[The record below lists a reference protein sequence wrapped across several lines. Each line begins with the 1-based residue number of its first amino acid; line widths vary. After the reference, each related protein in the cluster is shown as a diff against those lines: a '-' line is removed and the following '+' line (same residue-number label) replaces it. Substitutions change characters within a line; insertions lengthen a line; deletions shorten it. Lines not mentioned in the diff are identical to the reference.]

1 MADGHSDCWENHVEQ
16 SGRELT
22 CREFAKLLRSR
33 KAHYPISDRYISEIH
48 DSPDKSGEDEREH
61 MIIWFESNQT
71 CGSGSYSRKSPN
83 RSARTCYGRLG
94 NAASLLWIAEA
105 MGVPDDT
112 VQRAFDAAAEAGH
125 HRTACSRI
133 RKIIPW
139 DEVKKRAEEILN
151 ETQRPPRIDPI
162 LASRSFFEGL
172 IPPQTEADCLM
183 KPRLPRRNPC
193 RAL

>member
-1 MADGHSDCWENHVEQ
+1 MEQ

-61 MIIWFESNQT
+61 MIIWFEPNET

-83 RSARTCYGRLG
+83 RSARACYGRLG

-112 VQRAFDAAAEAGH
+112 VQRAFDAAVAAGH
-125 HRTACSRI
+125 HRTACSKI
-133 RKIIPW
+133 RKIVPW
-139 DEVKKRAEEILN
+139 DEVNKRAGAMLD
-151 ETQRPPRIDPI
+151 ETWCPRG
-162 LASRSFFEGL
+162 LTLFLRRSRSSRG
-172 IPPQTEADCLM
+172 
-183 KPRLPRRNPC
+183 
-193 RAL
+193 

>member
-1 MADGHSDCWENHVEQ
+1 MHPITMTHGPMADGHSDCWENHVEQ

-151 ETQRPPRIDPI
+151 ETQRPRG
-162 LASRSFFEGL
+162 LTRFLHRSRSSRG
-172 IPPQTEADCLM
+172 
-183 KPRLPRRNPC
+183 
-193 RAL
+193 